1 MNEELALLTAL
12 VRQRAQEQNELDHQ
26 LVEAIE
32 GIRARLAA
40 LEIQARPRVIPADQ
54 WPQCPFCDGRGG
66 ILHWRMVDEDEWEPQ
81 DEMCEGC
88 DATGRISPSH
98 LQEYELAC
106 ASGRDDLELW
116 RLPF

>member
-1 MNEELALLTAL
+1 MKNLVYSLLWSGNGLKSRMTSTGSWL
-12 VRQRAQEQNELDHQ
+12 GRLRGFNHGLLLWRAK
-26 LVEAIE
+26 I
-32 GIRARLAA
+32 AA
-40 LEIQARPRVIPADQ
+40 TVIPAER
-54 WPQCPFCDGRGG
+54 WPRCPFCDGRGG

-88 DATGRISPSH
+88 EATGRISPSH

-106 ASGRDDLELW
+106 ASGRDDRELW

>member
-1 MNEELALLTAL
+1 MKNLLCSLLLSVSVPKSRMNLITSLLRRLRGFEHALLL
-12 VRQRAQEQNELDHQ
+12 WRSK
-26 LVEAIE
+26 
-32 GIRARLAA
+32 LAS
-40 LEIQARPRVIPADQ
+40 RVIPADQ
-54 WPQCPFCDGRGG
+54 WPRCPFCDGRGG

-88 DATGRISPSH
+88 DATGRINPSH

>member
-1 MNEELALLTAL
+1 MTNLLYSLLWSGSVPKSRMTSTGSWLGRLRGFEHALLL
-12 VRQRAQEQNELDHQ
+12 WRSK
-26 LVEAIE
+26 I
-32 GIRARLAA
+32 AA
-40 LEIQARPRVIPADQ
+40 TVIPAER
-54 WPQCPFCDGRGG
+54 WPRCPFCDGSGAVPRWEM
-66 ILHWRMVDEDEWEPQ
+66 IDEDEWEPQ
-81 DEMCEGC
+81 EVMCAGC